1 MEIIDTTV
9 NHSRL
14 TPSAANTPFPALGEE
29 GGGMLQRR
37 TRETRRCTPAPG
49 AIEESNAACIPAAPP
64 TDANKCPGSLVA
76 LTGGVTPRGAQD

>member
-29 GGGMLQRR
+29 GGDASEANEGNATLYASPRSDRREQRSVHSSSPPN
-37 TRETRRCTPAPG
+37 RC
-49 AIEESNAACIPAAPP
+49 
-64 TDANKCPGSLVA
+64 
-76 LTGGVTPRGAQD
+76 